1 MQTGKVKW
9 FNEDKGFGFIEQPGG
24 KDIFVH
30 AKQIRSRPA
39 VLKPGDEVSFK
50 EELGP
55 RGPRAVDVRLTA
67 TSAEVSN
74 SNGKVWYP
82 GHD

>member
-55 RGPRAVDVRLTA
+55 RGPRAVDVRLMGALSA
-67 TSAEVSN
+67 TPTQS
-74 SNGKVWYP
+74 WYP